1 MPDLKSLGWLSGEW
15 FYLLI
20 VEEPTKTALRLGENI
35 SACGVGMPRADG
47 PQASPVKLL
56 TPTALKPKP
65 PAAVR
70 LIRFLSDTLAR
81 ISRCLIETSEER
93 ACLRNGLACPALPP
107 RLEATFR
114 FAVIVELAL
123 KRRLPTFLGGPF
135 GGMVPI

>member
-1 MPDLKSLGWLSGEW
+1 LVRQDSRGLGQERPQGRRMRHVPLPRGNWHIRS
-15 FYLLI
+15 
-20 VEEPTKTALRLGENI
+20 
-35 SACGVGMPRADG
+35 VGW
-47 PQASPVKLL
+47 
-56 TPTALKPKP
+56 
-65 PAAVR
+65 
-70 LIRFLSDTLAR
+70 IY
-81 ISRCLIETSEER
+81 LIETSEER